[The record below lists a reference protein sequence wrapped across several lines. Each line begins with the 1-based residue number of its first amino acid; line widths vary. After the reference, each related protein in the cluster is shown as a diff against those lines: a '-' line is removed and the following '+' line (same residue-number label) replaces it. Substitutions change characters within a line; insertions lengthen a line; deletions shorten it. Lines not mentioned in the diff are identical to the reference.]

1 VEICVALC
9 TFNGENYLEA
19 QLGSIEAQSRLPDRL
34 VLVDDGSADGT
45 FDLARRFAASASFPV
60 ELHRNPERLGHAR
73 NFGRAIGLA
82 DAEVVVLA
90 DQDDVWHPAKLARI
104 AREFDADAGVGLV
117 FSDAELVD
125 SELRPRYGRLWPSVG
140 LSAAEQREV
149 RSGRAFEVFVRGCR
163 VTGATAALRGRYREL
178 VLPITAPDH
187 DAWIALLVAAVAGVR
202 AIPEPL
208 VRYRQ
213 HASNQIGA
221 RPLSLAQRLERARAQ
236 RTDGLEKRR
245 ALLAQVRSRLEERGA
260 LGVATD
266 ARLDEAIRHLDAR
279 AGLPG
284 ARAGRLPTIARELLG
299 RRYHRASEGLRSALR
314 DLVA

>member
-1 VEICVALC
+1 MEICVALC
-9 TFNGENYLEA
+9 TFNGAAYLDE
-19 QLGSIEAQSRLPDRL
+19 QLASIETQTRRPDRL
-34 VLVDDGSADGT
+34 VLVDDGSDDGT
-45 FDLARRFAASASFPV
+45 WAIAQNFAAAASFPV
-60 ELHRNPERLGHAR
+60 ELHRNPERVGHAR

-90 DQDDVWHPAKLARI
+90 DQDDVWHPAKLERI
-104 AREFDADAGVGLV
+104 AAAFAADRDLGLV

-140 LSAAEQREV
+140 LSPAEQREL
-149 RSGRAFEVFVRGCR
+149 RAGRGLEVFIRGCR
-163 VTGATAALRGRYREL
+163 VTGATAALRGRYRDL
-178 VLPITAPDH
+178 VLPVVARDH

-213 HASNQIGA
+213 HANNQIGA
-221 RPLSLAQRLERARAQ
+221 RPLTLLERLERARAQ
-236 RTDGLEKRR
+236 RTDGLAQRR
-245 ALLAQVRSRLEERGA
+245 VLLHQVRTRLEERGA
-260 LGVATD
+260 LDAGTR
-266 ARLDEAIRHLDAR
+266 ARLDEAILHLDTR
-279 AGLPG
+279 AGLPH
-284 ARAGRLPTIARELLG
+284 ARTARLPGIAAELLG